1 MATSPSQCLVAEP
14 DSDFLNSNEHE
25 QPPLQSYLRE
35 RLLEIRTRNYS
46 NTGIADAKAIEKIST
61 EFEIL
66 VFGPARVGKS
76 TLIRELSGDDQIRTS
91 AGLNTCTQ
99 TTTAYTDQ
107 FGVRWWDTRGKKDCE
122 HLLLHNTLIESSR
135 NHTFPFLLSE

>member
-1 MATSPSQCLVAEP
+1 MASTSPSHCLVAEP
-14 DSDFLNSNEHE
+14 DSEFL
-25 QPPLQSYLRE
+25 QTPLQNYLRE

-46 NTGIADAKAIEKIST
+46 NTGIADAKAIEKISS

-76 TLIRELSGDDQIRTS
+76 TLIRELSGDEQIRIS
-91 AGLNTCTQ
+91 AGLNACTQ

-107 FGVRWWDTRGKKDCE
+107 FGVKWWDTRGKK
-122 HLLLHNTLIESSR
+122 IYKS
-135 NHTFPFLLSE
+135 F

>member
-1 MATSPSQCLVAEP
+1 MDSTPSHCLLAEA
-14 DSDFLNSNEHE
+14 DAEFLQTNE
-25 QPPLQSYLRE
+25 QGKAPLQDYLRE

-46 NTGIADAKAIEKIST
+46 NTGIADAKAIEKISS

-76 TLIRELSGDDQIRTS
+76 TLIRELSGDEEIKTS
-91 AGLNTCTQ
+91 AGLNSCTQ

-107 FGVRWWDTRGKKDCE
+107 FGVRWWDTRGE
-122 HLLLHNTLIESSR
+122 P
-135 NHTFPFLLSE
+135 TFRLSH

>member
-1 MATSPSQCLVAEP
+1 MDSTAPSHCLLAES
-14 DSDFLNSNEHE
+14 DSDFLQTNEHGKV
-25 QPPLQSYLRE
+25 PLQEYLRE

-76 TLIRELSGDDQIRTS
+76 TLIRELSGDEEIKTS
-91 AGLNTCTQ
+91 TGLNSCTQ

-107 FGVRWWDTRGKKDCE
+107 FGVRWWDTRGKSKVDE
-122 HLLLHNTLIESSR
+122 LREREQSFFFSL
-135 NHTFPFLLSE
+135 

>member
-1 MATSPSQCLVAEP
+1 MVSTSPSYCLTAEP
-14 DSDFLNSNEHE
+14 DSEFLQTNEHD
-25 QPPLQSYLRE
+25 QPPLQDYLRE

-46 NTGIADAKAIEKIST
+46 NTGIADAKAIEKISS

-76 TLIRELSGDDQIRTS
+76 TLIRELSGDEEIRTS
-91 AGLNTCTQ
+91 SGLNACTQ

-107 FGVRWWDTRGKKDCE
+107 FGVRWWDTRGKNS
-122 HLLLHNTLIESSR
+122 L
-135 NHTFPFLLSE
+135 

>member
-1 MATSPSQCLVAEP
+1 MNSVLSQCLTAEP
-14 DSDFLNSNEHE
+14 DSDFLQTNEQE
-25 QPPLQSYLRE
+25 QVPLQNYLRE

-46 NTGIADAKAIEKIST
+46 NTGIADAKAIEKISS

-76 TLIRELSGDDQIRTS
+76 TLIRELSGDEQIRTS
-91 AGLNTCTQ
+91 AGLNACTQ

-107 FGVRWWDTRGKKDCE
+107 FGVRWWDTRGKKILVINLFCFFE
-122 HLLLHNTLIESSR
+122 MVY
-135 NHTFPFLLSE
+135 

>member
-1 MATSPSQCLVAEP
+1 MPSHCITAEP
-14 DSDFLNSNEHE
+14 DADFEPTNE
-25 QPPLQSYLRE
+25 QNQVPLQNYLRE
-35 RLLEIRTRNYS
+35 RLLDIRTRNYN
-46 NTGIADAKAIEKIST
+46 NTGIADAKAIEKISS

-91 AGLNTCTQ
+91 AGLNSCTQ

-107 FGVRWWDTRGKKDCE
+107 FDVRWWDTRGKE
-122 HLLLHNTLIESSR
+122 IASLIIRLLLFDR
-135 NHTFPFLLSE
+135 Y

>member
-1 MATSPSQCLVAEP
+1 MASSSPSYFLTAES
-14 DSDFLNSNEHE
+14 DSDFLQTNDHN
-25 QPPLQSYLRE
+25 QPPLQDYLRE

-46 NTGIADAKAIEKIST
+46 NTGIADAKAIEKISS

-76 TLIRELSGDDQIRTS
+76 TLIRELSGDEKIRTS
-91 AGLNTCTQ
+91 AGLNACTQ

-107 FGVRWWDTRGKKDCE
+107 FGVRWWDTRGKNI
-122 HLLLHNTLIESSR
+122 LLNKLFIVL
-135 NHTFPFLLSE
+135 